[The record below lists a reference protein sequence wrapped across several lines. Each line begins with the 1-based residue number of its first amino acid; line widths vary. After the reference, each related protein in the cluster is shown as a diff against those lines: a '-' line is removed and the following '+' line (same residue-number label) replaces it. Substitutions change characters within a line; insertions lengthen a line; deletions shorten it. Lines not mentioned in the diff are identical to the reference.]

1 MVASSSQST
10 STVVSTLVANLLLFA
25 TFISCFLILR
35 LKFKRIYSPKSS
47 FNLVPEDQKPE
58 PLPKDPI
65 RWIFILLS
73 KPQSFILQQAGL
85 DGYFYLRYLKIFAFL
100 FLFGLLIWIILLP
113 INATN
118 GKGLTGFDQL
128 SIANV
133 DYHGRYYAHVF
144 IGWVWYGAIMFVIY
158 RELFFYNS
166 LKNVVLS
173 SPKYAKKLSSRTV
186 LFQGVPDVLL
196 DEKQIYKIFNGVKR
210 IYVARTSRTLEHKV
224 NKRAAIVNKLEIAE
238 NKILKL
244 AVKNKMKADK
254 KGKKLE
260 PIDEISAY
268 VPEKKRPRTRTG
280 GIFSKKTDTIRYC
293 QEQIPI
299 LNEEVKQ
306 LQRKFRHQ
314 IPSNS
319 LFVEFENQYYAQ
331 MAYQTTIHHN
341 PMRMSPAYIG
351 IEPADINWINLRMF
365 WWERI
370 TRRSLA
376 FSAIVALILFW
387 AIPVAFVGVISNF
400 TYLTNKLP
408 WLRWIERMPSQIL
421 GIVTGILPTAMLS
434 ILMLLL
440 PMFIRAMAKIAG
452 AISYQSVEIY
462 TQNAYFGFLMVNG
475 FLVTALASSATA
487 TVTQIVAEPTSAMT
501 ILAEKLP
508 LSSNFYISYLV
519 LQGLAIA
526 GGSLFQVVGLFLY
539 YILGYLLDNTVR
551 KKWNRFSGLG
561 TMAYGTTFPIATQLA
576 CITLAY
582 SVISPLIIA
591 FACIGFFLLY
601 ITYCH
606 NLLYVFAECP
616 DTRGQHFP
624 IALFQ
629 TFTGIYIGQVCMLGI
644 FAVGKGWGPI
654 VLQVI
659 GLVATVFIHVH
670 LAQAFD
676 HLLKVVPLDCMRAL
690 DGISNT
696 PSYNGPSEFQ
706 YKILDKKRHHH
717 DPKYE
722 AKYQQEQI
730 NEEKIKEDLEKEVT
744 QQDHEADFGTDL
756 SKISV
761 VPLLADRDH
770 KLTNSKN
777 PIVRFLRPDVF
788 YNYRHVKSLLPATFN
803 IEPPIEDD
811 KHAYDAPAIS
821 AKCPGV
827 WIPKD
832 PMNLASIEIEK
843 LSPVVNISDE
853 NAGFNEKGKIVFFGK
868 PPN

>member
-10 STVVSTLVANLLLFA
+10 STVVSTLVANLLLFG
-25 TFISCFLILR
+25 TFVTCFLILR

-47 FNLVPEDQKPE
+47 FNLVPEDKKPE

-65 RWIFILLS
+65 RWIFILLT

-85 DGYFYLRYLKIFAFL
+85 DGYFYLRYLKIFAYL
-100 FLFGLLIWIILLP
+100 FLSGLLIWIVLLP

-118 GKGLTGFDQL
+118 GKGLSGFDQL

-133 DYHGRYYAHVF
+133 EHEKRYYAHVL
-144 IGWVWYGAIMFVIY
+144 IGWVWYGIIMFVIY

-173 SPKYAKKLSSRTV
+173 SPKYARKLSSRTV
-186 LFQGVPDVLL
+186 LFQGVPDMLL

-210 IYVARTSRTLEHKV
+210 IYVARTARQLEHKV
-224 NKRAAIVNKLEIAE
+224 QKRAAMVNRLEIAE
-238 NKILKL
+238 NKLLRL
-244 AVKNKMKADK
+244 AVKAKMKADK
-254 KGKKLE
+254 KGIVLE
-260 PIDEISAY
+260 PADEISSY
-268 VPEKKRPRTRTG
+268 VPEKKRPRMRTG
-280 GIFSKKTDTIRYC
+280 GLFSKKEDTIRYC
-293 QEQIPI
+293 KEQIPI
-299 LNEEVKQ
+299 LDEEVKQ

-331 MAYQTTIHHN
+331 LAFQSTIHHN
-341 PMRMSPAYIG
+341 PLKMSPAYIG

-370 TRRSLA
+370 TRRTLA
-376 FSAIVALILFW
+376 ISAIIALIIFW

-408 WLRWIERMPSQIL
+408 WLAWIERMPSQIL

-440 PMFIRAMAKIAG
+440 PMFIRAGAKIAG
-452 AISYQSVEIY
+452 AISYQSIELY
-462 TQNAYFGFLMVNG
+462 TQTAYFGFLMVNG

-487 TVTQIVAEPTSAMT
+487 TVTQIVEKPTSAMN

-508 LSSNFYISYLV
+508 LSSNFYISYLA
-519 LQGLAIA
+519 LQGLTISS
-526 GGSLFQVVGLFLY
+526 GSLFQIVGLFLY
-539 YILGYLLDNTVR
+539 YILGYLLDNTVK

-561 TMAYGTTFPIATQLA
+561 TMSYGTTFPIATQLC

-582 SVISPLIIA
+582 SIISPLIIA
-591 FACIGFFLLY
+591 FACVGFFLLF
-601 ITYCH
+601 IAYCH
-606 NLLYVFAECP
+606 NLLYVFDECP

-624 IALFQ
+624 KALFQ
-629 TFTGIYIGQVCMLGI
+629 TFTGLYIGQVCLLGI

-654 VLQVI
+654 VLQLIGVI
-659 GLVATVFIHVH
+659 ATVFIHIH
-670 LAQAFD
+670 LYQAFH
-676 HLLKVVPLDCMRAL
+676 HLLEVVPLDCMRAL

-696 PSYNGPSEFQ
+696 ASYNGPSEFQ

-717 DPKYE
+717 DPKFE
-722 AKYQQEQI
+722 RKYNQEQI
-730 NEEKIKEDLEKEVT
+730 NEKILKEDLEHEITKY
-744 QQDHEADFGTDL
+744 DHEADIDI
-756 SKISV
+756 SRISV
-761 VPLLADRDH
+761 VPLLADRDKKH
-770 KLTNSKN
+770 TESKN
-777 PIVRFLRPDVF
+777 PIVQFLRPDVF
-788 YNYRHVKSLLPATFN
+788 LNYRHSKRLLPAICN
-803 IEPPIEDD
+803 VEPDIKDN

-827 WIPKD
+827 WIPRD
-832 PMNLASIEIEK
+832 PMNLASIEIK
-843 LSPVVNISDE
+843 DLSSVVDISDE